1 MILLKSLLIF
11 CFFLHS
17 YNAYK
22 ILIFNPKFG
31 HSHVNFFGQIAD
43 ILADAGHNVTVIAAD
58 MNPLIKHPGTKKANI
73 YHIPGDPIV
82 ANLLTNKTKLGQIWE
97 TSSSVFE
104 QFDIFNDFM
113 KAQKLSALNI
123 FHNEELANFVKRQ
136 KFDLAIT
143 EVMNYFMYGLFKAW
157 GIPATISGS
166 PVGLMEYNY
175 EMFGLHFPASHIPTM
190 MQPSHDKMT
199 YYERFQNFFNY
210 HISKLMMHTIKR
222 EFFLEDEFK
231 KKYGEDFYDPFK
243 LIGDSSF
250 ILLNSNPFFDNPGP
264 KTPKMVEISGIGIPE
279 SQPLD
284 EYWSKILSLRKYT
297 VLISF
302 GSVARSSEM
311 PVTMKKGIIET
322 VKNLPHI
329 TFIWKYETPEDGSVD
344 KLDNLIL
351 SKWIPQND
359 LLNDPRLSLF
369 ITHGGAN
376 SIAELSYKG
385 VPAIAVPIFGDQFR
399 NAKLVEKH
407 NIGLVINKQL
417 LKSSDQLTSNINK
430 IISEPQ
436 YKKNS
441 FLVSQRLKKRPIGP
455 KELLIKHVEFACE
468 FGQLPVLDLASRDM
482 STIEYFN
489 LDIII
494 PILLLLV
501 LISYL
506 VVIMTIKLVKFSLFK
521 TDKKQK
527 LKTN

>member
-1 MILLKSLLIF
+1 MIFLKSLLFF

-43 ILADAGHNVTVIAAD
+43 ILVDAGHNVTVIVAD
-58 MNPLIKHPGTKKANI
+58 MDLSIKHPGTKKANI
-73 YHIPGDPIV
+73 YHIPADPVV
-82 ANLLTNKTKLGQIWE
+82 ANLLTNKTRLNKMWE
-97 TSSSVFE
+97 TSSSVWA
-104 QFDIFNDFM
+104 QIDMFNDFI
-113 KAQKLSALNI
+113 KGQRLSALNI
-123 FHNEELANFVKRQ
+123 IHNEELSNFVKSQ
-136 KFDLAIT
+136 KFDLAIA
-143 EVMNYFMYGLFKAW
+143 EVMNYFIYGLFKAW
-157 GIPATISGS
+157 DIPATVSGS
-166 PVGLMEYNY
+166 AVGLMEDNY
-175 EMFGLHFPASHIPTM
+175 EMFGMHFPASHIPTI

-199 YYERFQNFFNY
+199 YNERFQNLISY
-210 HISKLMMHTIKR
+210 HFSKLMLSTFMR
-222 EFFLEDEFK
+222 ELLLEDELN
-231 KKYGEDFYDPFK
+231 KKYGENFYDPYK
-243 LIGDSSF
+243 LIGDTSF

-284 EYWSKILSLRKYT
+284 EYWNKILSLRKYT

-302 GSVARSSEM
+302 GSLARSSEM
-311 PVTMKKGIIET
+311 PITMKKGIIKT
-322 VKNLPHI
+322 VKNLSYI
-329 TFIWKYETPEDGSVD
+329 TFIWKYETPEDGVLD

-407 NIGLVINKQL
+407 NIGLVMNKEL
-417 LKSSDQLTSNINK
+417 LKSSDQLTNNINK

-436 YKKNS
+436 YKENS

-468 FGQLPVLDLASRDM
+468 FGQLPVLDLASRNM
-482 STIEYFN
+482 GNIEYFN
-489 LDIII
+489 LDIIV

-501 LISYL
+501 VISYL
-506 VVIMTIKLVKFSLFK
+506 VVIVVIKLVKFVLFK
-521 TDKKQK
+521 TEKK